1 MLAPPPITS
10 AQQPKALSLG
20 VSNYSPW
27 DLEMADMSYCVLQY
41 DGFIEKGPYNHP
53 NIIFHKKFIKKY
65 HSEDSIILQ
74 EILSQYAFDQK
85 HHNILQCDIETYEWE
100 MLESVDMELLS
111 KYFSQIIFEFHKCY
125 PDQEELSY
133 RKFSILS
140 KINQY
145 YSSIWANHPNGGRN
159 YYSKGLIFSDLIE
172 VSYLRKDIA
181 KIYENNG
188 YRTSGNL
195 KGLDYPNNP
204 TRPSIP
210 VKF

>member
-1 MLAPPPITS
+1 M
-10 AQQPKALSLG
+10 
-20 VSNYSPW
+20 
-27 DLEMADMSYCVLQY
+27 
-41 DGFIEKGPYNHP
+41 
-53 NIIFHKKFIKKY
+53 
-65 HSEDSIILQ
+65 
-74 EILSQYAFDQK
+74 
-85 HHNILQCDIETYEWE
+85 
-100 MLESVDMELLS
+100 
-111 KYFSQIIFEFHKCY
+111 
-125 PDQEELSY
+125 
-133 RKFSILS
+133 S

-145 YSSIWANHPNGGRN
+145 YSSIWVNHPNGGRN